1 MNEVIT
7 EMKKMVVIIL
17 VLTLIMTSCSSAP
30 PDVSS
35 APPDVS
41 SGLPDIFSGERNRS
55 KIFNVSSSYFDNYT
69 SGQFNSAYIVKG
81 TLHKEDDENTII
93 THIRAE
99 KDIEITITGSLSS
112 GVDTELVYV
121 APDGTETKIAD
132 NSSEIFE
139 VTLNVVSGDG
149 TVKFKGEPAIYD
161 FEVQF
166 ELHDVVRYSDL

>member
-35 APPDVS
+35 
-41 SGLPDIFSGERNRS
+41 GLPDISSGESNRS